1 MIYILS
7 TLLLVSLVF
16 LFVGV
21 WYIRNL
27 LLYSHSLI
35 IDFKEINE
43 NLISFVE
50 HIKKVYEMDRFYGD
64 GTLEGLLR
72 HSQDIA
78 TELGDFITQKN
89 NLFEDEQ
96 DEQDEQ
102 KETQ

>member
-7 TLLLVSLVF
+7 TLLLVSLSL

-27 LLYSHSLI
+27 LIYSHSLVA
-35 IDFKEINE
+35 DFKEINE
-43 NLISFVE
+43 NLKSFEE

-64 GTLEGLLR
+64 GTLEGLL
-72 HSQDIA
+72 HHAQDIT

-96 DEQDEQ
+96 DEK